1 MSPIGVYPHQNF
13 TSPSCCLA
21 VADEFCFSIVRLQDE
36 WKHGS
41 FSEIDSLLPIEI
53 PLLSAFLLATDED
66 DRYLELYPT
75 HQTIYLRSRPEQAIS
90 EEVMAEAR
98 EWFRAYLGRGKLE
111 SALADVAHRPP
122 LIGGSKYELVES
134 SKRDAARIAIL
145 QLLEKADPVTLRGLS
160 SLIKANMA
168 WNHRELNEA
177 ACISLWISLDAIHSL
192 ILQRLK
198 AQGNRDPKS
207 KDASDYIAAAY
218 GIEIEDSIFADDY
231 SNRIRAIHPDNR
243 FGAEARPQF
252 LADDFYEL
260 RHFVIELFH
269 YLVTGRETK
278 AGPVEFRGHAFHRKP
293 L

>member
-1 MSPIGVYPHQNF
+1 MRLMSPIGVYPHQNF

-66 DRYLELYPT
+66 DRYFELYPT

-111 SALADVAHRPP
+111 SELADVAHRPP

-134 SKRDAARIAIL
+134 SKRDAARLAIL

-207 KDASDYIAAAY
+207 KDASDYIAAVY
-218 GIEIEDSIFADDY
+218 GIEIEDSIFCGRLLKSD
-231 SNRIRAIHPDNR
+231 SGNSFRQSLWRRGSTSVLGRRLLRAASSCDRTFPLSR
-243 FGAEARPQF
+243 
-252 LADDFYEL
+252 
-260 RHFVIELFH
+260 
-269 YLVTGRETK
+269 
-278 AGPVEFRGHAFHRKP
+278 HRKRDQSWTG
-293 L
+293 

>member
-1 MSPIGVYPHQNF
+1 MRLMSPIGVYPQQNF

-66 DRYLELYPT
+66 DRYFELYPT

-111 SALADVAHRPP
+111 SELADVAHRPP

-134 SKRDAARIAIL
+134 SKRDAARLAIL

-207 KDASDYIAAAY
+207 KDASDYIAAVY
-218 GIEIEDSIFADDY
+218 GIEIEDSIFCGRLLKSD
-231 SNRIRAIHPDNR
+231 SGNSFRQSLWRRGSTSVLGRRLLRAASSCDRTFPLSR
-243 FGAEARPQF
+243 
-252 LADDFYEL
+252 
-260 RHFVIELFH
+260 
-269 YLVTGRETK
+269 
-278 AGPVEFRGHAFHRKP
+278 HRKRDQSWTG
-293 L
+293 

>member
-1 MSPIGVYPHQNF
+1 MRLMSPIGVYPQQNF

-66 DRYLELYPT
+66 DRYFELYPT

-111 SALADVAHRPP
+111 SELADVAHRPP

-207 KDASDYIAAAY
+207 KDASDYIAAVY
-218 GIEIEDSIFADDY
+218 GIEIEDSIFCGRLLKSD
-231 SNRIRAIHPDNR
+231 SGNSFRQSLWRRGSTSVLGRRLLRAASSCDRTFPLSR
-243 FGAEARPQF
+243 
-252 LADDFYEL
+252 
-260 RHFVIELFH
+260 
-269 YLVTGRETK
+269 
-278 AGPVEFRGHAFHRKP
+278 HRKRDQSWTG
-293 L
+293 